1 MIKIT
6 AYIANRRIEKIV
18 KSTEE
23 ALKLRTKFQSQMNN
37 GHTVSFDSALLNPSH
52 IEAITFEE
60 IEDEEEVN
68 TNDQ

>member
-6 AYIANRRIEKIV
+6 AYTANRRIEKFI
-18 KSTEE
+18 KSSEE

-52 IEAITFEE
+52 IEAITFEG
-60 IEDEEEVN
+60 IEDEEAEHG
-68 TNDQ
+68 